1 MKPRTVIWLIAL
13 AILATAGVGVAGLIM
28 LNQQPLDFRGQVMTT
43 LRYAPD
49 FVLTDQDGQPYAF
62 RAQDAEATVLFFGY
76 TYCPDVCPATMVTWR
91 EAMQGLK
98 RYRDRVRFVYVSV
111 DPERDT
117 PERLKEYL
125 ALYDPDIIGLTGTP
139 EEVAAV
145 ADAYRIYIEKT
156 TVPGSEEGYLI
167 GHTATSFLIDSQ
179 GFIRVKFPTGTAAEV
194 VANDVRVLLQQSR

>member
-1 MKPRTVIWLIAL
+1 MKARVVIPIVL
-13 AILATAGVGVAGLIM
+13 AILLTAGVGVVGLIL
-28 LNQQPLDFRGQVMTT
+28 LNQESQEFRGQVMTT

-49 FVLTDQDGQPYAF
+49 FTLTDQNGNPYGF
-62 RAQDAEATVLFFGY
+62 RARDSEATVLFFGY

-91 EAMQGLK
+91 EAMAGLR

-125 ALYDPDIIGLTGTP
+125 ALYDPGIIGLTGTP

-145 ADAYRIYIEKT
+145 ADAYRIYVEKT
-156 TVPGSEEGYLI
+156 PMPDGEEGYLI
-167 GHTATSFLIDSQ
+167 GHTATSYLIDSE
-179 GFIRVKFPTGTAAEV
+179 GFIRVKFPTGTDPSV